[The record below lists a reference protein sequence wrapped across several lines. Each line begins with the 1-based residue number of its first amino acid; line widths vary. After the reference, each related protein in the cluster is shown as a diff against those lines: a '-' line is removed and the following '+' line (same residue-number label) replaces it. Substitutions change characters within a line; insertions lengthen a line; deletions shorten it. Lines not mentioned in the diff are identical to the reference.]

1 MNVTQ
6 ECAVRNSGLPG
17 TTTELY
23 KTLMGYC
30 HGTKSKCFPG
40 VRHIMGMT
48 NRSRRTVQIHLRRLE
63 EAGLIITK
71 HRTGYGGRYTS
82 NEYVV
87 VELMDEVRKQREGE
101 PRPPLKKTDRHR
113 SSAKSKSENRRP
125 PGDTCSSVDA
135 QKIVSKIK
143 TRLYDFSKPP
153 IFAHA
158 QGHGLRHYEVGI
170 ELYEKTSDM
179 FLPSERDSLLVEEA
193 AEIGHVYVVL
203 ANPTRS
209 NPKPKPAPVESLASP
224 VPVLSTVH
232 ENRPPAQPAP
242 KPAAPT
248 RTVAPQ
254 KPAQPQPAPQT
265 RPVQPQTAPQAKPA
279 QPAPTP
285 ELTPTASPQAF
296 APRPAEPRPPQ
307 KVRTEPAKAFERY
320 EIQGEFNTIE
330 TLVRTFHE
338 FVEKG
343 WRVYSEDS
351 FIAWVETWC
360 SVAAKSKPIVPEKKR
375 IRNPKGYLV
384 RLVKEGLDRTVIRQ
398 ANVKKAQQVKIDIRA
413 QGLYPSF

>member
-1 MNVTQ
+1 ML
-6 ECAVRNSGLPG
+6 S
-17 TTTELY
+17 
-23 KTLMGYC
+23 YC
-30 HGTKSKCFPG
+30 HGDKASCFPSI
-40 VRHIMGMT
+40 RDIM
-48 NRSRRTVQIHLRRLE
+48 SLSKAARRTIQTHLRYLE
-63 EAGLIITK
+63 MLGYLIITP
-71 HRTGYGGRYTS
+71 RVCANGRSTS
-82 NEYVV
+82 NEYFLVKLWEIIQDEQAGKNPKSRRKSLIKKHV
-87 VELMDEVRKQREGE
+87 KEVERAHESYPLGVPFSRPSGVPFSRPQHEAICEAEKQTSNMFCEFE
-101 PRPPLKKTDRHR
+101 
-113 SSAKSKSENRRP
+113 
-125 PGDTCSSVDA
+125 SVS
-135 QKIVSKIK
+135 V
-143 TRLYDFSKPP
+143 L
-153 IFAHA
+153 
-158 QGHGLRHYEVGI
+158 VG
-170 ELYEKTSDM
+170 
-179 FLPSERDSLLVEEA
+179 EA
-193 AEIGHVYVVL
+193 AEIGHVHVVL
-203 ANPTRS
+203 ANPTHS
-209 NPKPKPAPVESLASP
+209 NPKPKPAPVESLAPP
-224 VPVLSTVH
+224 VPVVSTVH

-254 KPAQPQPAPQT
+254 KPAHQAKPA
-265 RPVQPQTAPQAKPA
+265 QPQTAPQTKAAQP
-279 QPAPTP
+279 QPAPAP

-296 APRPAEPRPPQ
+296 APRPAEPQPADRPAPPRPPQ

-398 ANVKKAQQVKIDIRA
+398 AHVKKAQQIKIDIRA
-413 QGLYPSF
+413 HGLYPSF